1 MVIKVILGAL
11 VVTVIGLVVFKAI
24 DPSLNNGGN
33 NDSSLIDDGIEE
45 ENKISVGISGEITR
59 AGNYVLD
66 EGASMADLIEAAG
79 GVTTNADE
87 RCYYF
92 EAVLTENESYYIPPK
107 FEVDDVCG
115 NTKLIKWNIN
125 TCTKDDLKNIDG
137 IGDSIAQSIITHRA
151 EHGSFYRLEDV
162 MDVNGIGNA
171 TFSKLK
177 NYIRLKE
184 AN

>member
-24 DPSLNNGGN
+24 DPNLNNGGN

-92 EAVLTENESYYIPPK
+92 EAILTENESYYIPPK

-115 NTKLIKWNIN
+115 NNPIEKTNIN
-125 TCTKDDLKNIDG
+125 TASQAELMDITGVGATISQKIVSYRDENGTFYTLEALKNV
-137 IGDSIAQSIITHRA
+137 S
-151 EHGSFYRLEDV
+151 
-162 MDVNGIGNA
+162 GIGNA
-171 TFSKLK
+171 TFSKMKNEIILK
-177 NYIRLKE
+177 D
-184 AN
+184 